1 MLHRF
6 ASCSSVAGAIAVF
19 AALALSPLSAEAQW
33 KWRDGSGRVQYSDLP
48 PPQAVPDQDILSR
61 PSSQR
66 KAAAAAAASVAVIPA
81 SGSAAAG
88 AASSALAPRTTDPEL
103 ETRLKKAE
111 ADEAAKAKAEQVRAA
126 AAKADNCSR
135 ARTQLRT
142 LDSGVRLARANEKGE
157 REFLDDRQRAEES
170 RRAQDAIAADC
181 R

>member
-1 MLHRF
+1 MFHRP
-6 ASCSSVAGAIAVF
+6 ASRSFVAGAIAVF
-19 AALALSPLSAEAQW
+19 AALASLALPAEAQW

-48 PPQAVPDQDILSR
+48 PPQAVPEQNILSR

-66 KAAAAAAASVAVIPA
+66 KAAAAAAPLAAVAASA
-81 SGSAAAG
+81 SPTAS

-103 ETRLKKAE
+103 EAKRKKVE
-111 ADEAAKAKAEQVRAA
+111 ADEAAKVKAEQVRVA

-157 REFLDDRQRAEES
+157 REILDDKQRADEA

>member
-1 MLHRF
+1 MLHRP
-6 ASCSSVAGAIAVF
+6 ASRSFVAGAIAVF
-19 AALALSPLSAEAQW
+19 AVLASLALPAEAQW

-48 PPQAVPDQDILSR
+48 PPQAVPEQDILSR

-66 KAAAAAAASVAVIPA
+66 RAPVAAGPVAATAASASPA
-81 SGSAAAG
+81 AS

-103 ETRLKKAE
+103 EAKRKKAE
-111 ADEAAKAKAEQVRAA
+111 VEEAAKVKAEQVRIA

-142 LDSGVRLARANEKGE
+142 LESGVRLARANEKGE
-157 REFLDDRQRAEES
+157 REILDDKQRAEES
-170 RRAQDAIAADC
+170 RRAQDTINADC